1 MRKFCVIYFACC
13 TILAFLAA
21 THLILNINKSTNNSI
36 QVNANCL
43 DYHQND
49 GVQKIEKIVNPEIQ
63 KNRIFY
69 TSVVSCGLAV
79 VLLSVGGWFLN
90 AKYGNYRNA
99 QLNENNKDW
108 PTLCIFQAILLLAM
122 LVGGVYLICAYY
134 YQAVISWC

>member
-1 MRKFCVIYFACC
+1 MKTATICLFLLLLVIVFANLQM
-13 TILAFLAA
+13 IRS
-21 THLILNINKSTNNSI
+21 HRSS
-36 QVNANCL
+36 ANCL